1 MGRTYI
7 TGSYNYN
14 ALCDVCQFKFKASQL
29 RKRWDGLMVCDAD
42 WETRHP
48 LDFYQTRND
57 THKLPFIRSDNMIFL
72 PVEFEV
78 GICNNYRRR
87 GMVGIGT
94 VGCAILGRTGY

>member
-29 RKRWDGLMVCDAD
+29 RKRWDGLMVCDKD
-42 WETRHP
+42 WELRHP

-72 PVEFEV
+72 EPTPGVYACNTYRQQGEV
-78 GICNNYRRR
+78 G
-87 GMVGIGT
+87 VGT
-94 VGCAILGRTGY
+94 VGCAVIGRTEY